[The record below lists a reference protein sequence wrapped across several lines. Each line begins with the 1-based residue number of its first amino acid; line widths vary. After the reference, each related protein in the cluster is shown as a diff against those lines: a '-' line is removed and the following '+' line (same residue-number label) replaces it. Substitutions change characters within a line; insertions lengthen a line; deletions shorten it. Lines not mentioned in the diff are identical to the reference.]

1 MDNNIREPDEIKTD
15 ILINNPDILTN
26 NNSIIDTEVDSNID
40 IENALRISEKEFNN
54 IVSKNEEDFNSILR
68 ISKEEHN
75 KNKYKF
81 DVTISQ
87 LSKLIKLDRDNFDIY
102 SQILFIIQL
111 YEEGNNNIT
120 ITNDEY
126 DQILK
131 IIDSIRVPIE
141 EKDNFKNIIT
151 K

>member
-1 MDNNIREPDEIKTD
+1 MDNDIREPDEIKTD

>member
-75 KNKYKF
+75 KDKYKF